1 MALRGFTSAW
11 TTTSATSASITYAGA
26 QNIQVGDLIILDTVY
41 RTGGFHPVTDPS
53 GFTPGANLTPP
64 LADENLGTANHHIAV
79 KIANSADAGTPTY
92 TQSGSYTGSWS
103 QQLRV
108 YYGRVN
114 TSVAAAFSNTAAT
127 AVGASGSTPYTYD
140 ITGVTALA
148 GDDIVVLTGSPFL
161 TAYALSAAISGYGNL
176 SVAQYVSGSKAFIGG
191 LDRVNAPAGATG
203 TLVESITAPSTVNGL
218 EPGAFVLSLPAAN
231 SVRPGGFFFGANRA
245 VVPGMGAGMGAA
257 TVPATAV
264 AMFMPLSWVI
274 GRRNKLAAERQAR
287 GATPSRARWTRDAKS
302 GLVVPER

>member
-11 TTTSATSASITYAGA
+11 TTTNANSASITYAGA

-41 RTGGFHPVTDPS
+41 RAGGFHPVTDPS

-64 LADENLGTANHHIAV
+64 LADQNLSNSNHHIAV
-79 KIANSADAGTPTY
+79 KIATAADAGTPTY
-92 TQSGSYTGSWS
+92 TQSGSYPGSWS

-176 SVAQYVSGSKAFIGG
+176 SVAQYVSGSQAFIGG

-203 TLVESITAPSTVNGL
+203 TLVESITASTQVGGL
-218 EPGAFVLSLPAAN
+218 VPGAFVLSLPAAN
-231 SVRPGGFFFGANRA
+231 SVRPGGFFFGANRT
-245 VVPGMGAGMGAA
+245 VMPGMGSGMGG
-257 TVPATAV
+257 TKVPATAV
-264 AMFMPLSWVI
+264 AMFMPLGWVI
-274 GRRNKLAAERQAR
+274 GRRNKRAAERRAVRDTLKR
-287 GATPSRARWTRDAKS
+287 GR
-302 GLVVPER
+302 